1 MKACLY
7 MKPKNIVFL
16 GKSIDNYIAGKNGEL
31 DWLDMIPNPDQL
43 DMGYNTLMNEV
54 DAIIMGR
61 TSFETVLGFD
71 IEWPYTKPVFV
82 LSHSLKTIPEN
93 LKDKVTLLNGN
104 ETDVLNTIHKKG
116 FNNLY
121 IDGGKVVQNF
131 LKHDLI
137 DELRLTTIPIILG
150 DGIPLFDVL
159 PMSLEF
165 EHVKTEVFYNQIVQ
179 SCYKRKR

>member
-1 MKACLY
+1 M
-7 MKPKNIVFL
+7 KNIVFL

-54 DAIIMGR
+54 DAILMGK

-71 IEWPYTKPVFV
+71 IEWPYQKHVFV
-82 LSHSLKTIPEN
+82 LSRSLKNIPVK
-93 LKDKVTLLNGN
+93 LQDKVSVLQGN
-104 ETDVLNTIHKKG
+104 EKEILKSIHNKG
-116 FNNLY
+116 YLNLY

-131 LKHDLI
+131 LKQDLI
-137 DELRLTTIPIILG
+137 DELRLTTIPIVLG
-150 DGIPLFDVL
+150 EGIPLFDVL
-159 PMSLEF
+159 PKRLEF
-165 EHVKTEVFYNQIVQ
+165 EHVKTEVFCNQIVQ

>member
-1 MKACLY
+1 

-43 DMGYNTLMNEV
+43 DMGYNALMDEI
-54 DAIIMGR
+54 DAIVMGS
-61 TSFETVLGFD
+61 TSFKTVLSFD
-71 IEWPYTKPVFV
+71 IDWPYLKPVFV
-82 LSHSLKTIPEN
+82 LSHSIKEIPEN
-93 LKDKVTLLNGN
+93 LKNKVMLLSGT
-104 ETDVLNTIHKKG
+104 ETAILETIHSKG
-116 FNNLY
+116 YNTLY
-121 IDGGKVVQNF
+121 IDGGNVVQNF
-131 LKHDLI
+131 LKQDLI
-137 DELRLTTIPIILG
+137 DELRLTTIPIVLG

-159 PMSLEF
+159 PKSLKF

>member
-1 MKACLY
+1 

-16 GKSIDNYIAGKNGEL
+16 GKSIDNYIAKKNGEL

-43 DMGYNTLMNEV
+43 DMGYHDLMDEI
-54 DAIIMGR
+54 DAIVMGR

-71 IEWPYTKPVFV
+71 IEWPYKKQIFV
-82 LSHSLKTIPEN
+82 LSRSLKTVPKN
-93 LKDKVTLLNGN
+93 LEDKVSLIKGDEN
-104 ETDVLNTIHKKG
+104 EVLETIHKKG

-131 LKHDLI
+131 LKQDLI
-137 DELRLTTIPIILG
+137 DELRLTTIPIVLG
-150 DGIPLFDVL
+150 DGISLFDAL
-159 PMSLEF
+159 PKSLEF
-165 EHVKTEVFYNQIVQ
+165 EHVKTEVFYNEIVQ

>member
-1 MKACLY
+1 M
-7 MKPKNIVFL
+7 KNIVFL

-43 DMGYNTLMNEV
+43 DMGYNDLMNEI
-54 DAIIMGR
+54 DAIVMGK

-71 IEWPYTKPVFV
+71 IDWPYSKPVFV
-82 LSHSLKTIPEN
+82 LSQSLKAIPEA
-93 LKDKVTLLNGN
+93 LSDKVTLLHGD
-104 ETDVLNTIHKKG
+104 ETQVLNTIHQKG
-116 FNNLY
+116 FHNLY

-131 LKHDLI
+131 LKQDLI
-137 DELRLTTIPIILG
+137 DELRLTTIPIVLG
-150 DGIPLFDVL
+150 DGIPLFGVL
-159 PMSLEF
+159 PKRLEF

>member
-1 MKACLY
+1 M
-7 MKPKNIVFL
+7 KNIVFL

-43 DMGYNTLMNEV
+43 DMGYNDLMNEV
-54 DAIIMGR
+54 DAIVMGK

-71 IEWPYTKPVFV
+71 IDWPYQKHVFV
-82 LSHSLKTIPEN
+82 LSRSLKEIPEQ
-93 LKDKVTLLNGN
+93 LRGKVTLLYGD
-104 ETDVLNTIHKKG
+104 EKDILKTIHQKG
-116 FNNLY
+116 YLNLY

-131 LKHDLI
+131 LKQDLI
-137 DELRLTTIPIILG
+137 DELRLTTIPIVLG
-150 DGIPLFDVL
+150 DGIRLFDVL
-159 PMSLEF
+159 PKRLEF

>member
-1 MKACLY
+1 

-43 DMGYNTLMNEV
+43 DMGYNNLMNEI
-54 DAIIMGR
+54 DAIVMGR

-71 IEWPYTKPVFV
+71 VEWPYHKPVFV
-82 LSHSLKTIPEN
+82 LSHSIKDIPRN
-93 LKDKVTLLNGN
+93 LKDKVTLLQGK

-116 FNNLY
+116 FKNLY
-121 IDGGKVVQNF
+121 IDGANVVQNF
-131 LKHDLI
+131 LKQDLI
-137 DELRLTTIPIILG
+137 DELRLTTIPIVLG
-150 DGIPLFDVL
+150 DGITLFDVL
-159 PMSLEF
+159 PKTLKF

-179 SCYKRKR
+179 SFYKRMR

>member
-1 MKACLY
+1 MDC
-7 MKPKNIVFL
+7 KNIVFL

-43 DMGYNTLMNEV
+43 DMGYNDLMDEI
-54 DAIIMGR
+54 DAIVMGR

-71 IEWPYTKPVFV
+71 IEWPYKKQVFV
-82 LSHSLKTIPEN
+82 LSRSLKTVPKN
-93 LKDKVTLLNGN
+93 LEDKVSLIKGD
-104 ETDVLNTIHKKG
+104 EKEVLETIHKKG

-131 LKHDLI
+131 LKQDLI
-137 DELRLTTIPIILG
+137 DELRLTTIPIVLG
-150 DGIPLFDVL
+150 DGISLFDVL
-159 PMSLEF
+159 PKSLEF
-165 EHVKTEVFYNQIVQ
+165 EHVKTEVFYNEIVQ